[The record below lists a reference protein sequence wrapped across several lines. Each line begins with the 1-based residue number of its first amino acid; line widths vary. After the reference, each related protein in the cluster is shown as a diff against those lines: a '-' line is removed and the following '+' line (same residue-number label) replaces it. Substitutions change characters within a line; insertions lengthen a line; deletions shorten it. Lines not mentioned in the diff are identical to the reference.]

1 MSTSVTRL
9 RQGSL
14 RIGSGGGGP
23 PQNKDNWKKYV
34 GQKRVGARFTL
45 LQDPEPRWG
54 SFGGSVLLQMIGLTL
69 LITVPMLFPQ
79 KLIPIMRYE
88 IIPLAAPP
96 TEVPLP
102 PEPPKVVKLKPR
114 PQPPPEKPVE
124 PPKVAKILPPPKPIV
139 PKVKPKPLPV
149 EAAPKIEPVFTA
161 AKIDAPK
168 AEPKR
173 PRPPVETGVM
183 STGSAAP
190 ATLTN
195 KRPDQVQTGGF
206 GDPNGIPG
214 KGDPNKRA
222 NAAQRGSMDLPPGP
236 GYGNGTGGAN
246 GARGTIASAGF
257 GNGVAIPPT
266 TSSSGRR
273 GTVQQSG
280 FSDASK
286 ITEAP
291 KKAAAQSTA
300 AVQPVEILSK
310 PRPAYSEEARH
321 LKIEGEVLLDVVF
334 GANGQIRVNHVTRGL
349 GHGLDESATRAAQ
362 QIRYKPALRDGQ
374 AVDFPA
380 TVHIVF
386 QLAY

>member
-1 MSTSVTRL
+1 MTTSVTRL

-14 RIGSGGGGP
+14 RIGFGAGVP

-34 GQKRVGARFTL
+34 GQKRVGARLRLLEDPKPRWNAFGGGVLVQIIGVTL
-45 LQDPEPRWG
+45 L
-54 SFGGSVLLQMIGLTL
+54 V
-69 LITVPMLFPQ
+69 TVPMFFPQ
-79 KLIPIMRYE
+79 KLVPIMRYE

-102 PEPPKVVKLKPR
+102 PEPPKVVKIKPR
-114 PQPPPEKPVE
+114 PQPPPEVPVE
-124 PPKVAKILPPPKPIV
+124 PPKVAKILPPPKPLV
-139 PKVKPKPLPV
+139 PKIKPKPLPV

-161 AKIDAPK
+161 AKMDAPR
-168 AEPKR
+168 EQPRR
-173 PRPPVETGVM
+173 PRPPVETGVL

-190 ATLTN
+190 ATLT
-195 KRPDQVQTGGF
+195 KLRPDQVQTGGF

-236 GYGNGTGGAN
+236 GYGNGTGGAS

-266 TSSSGRR
+266 GGSGRR

-280 FSDASK
+280 FSDAAK
-286 ITEAP
+286 ITEVP
-291 KKAAAQSTA
+291 KKVAAQSTA
-300 AVQPVEILSK
+300 AVQPVEILAK
-310 PRPAYSEEARH
+310 PRPAYTDEARH
-321 LKIEGEVLLDVVF
+321 LKIEGEVLLEVVF
-334 GANGQIRVNHVTRGL
+334 GANGQVQVIRIIRGL

-362 QIRYKPALRDGQ
+362 QIRYKPALREGHP
-374 AVDFPA
+374 VDFPA

>member
-1 MSTSVTRL
+1 MVTQL

-14 RIGSGGGGP
+14 HIGYGTGGP
-23 PQNKDNWKKYV
+23 PQNKDKWKAMV
-34 GQKRVGARFTL
+34 GQRRVGARFTL
-45 LQDPEPRWG
+45 LEQPKPRWG
-54 SFGGSVLLQMIGLTL
+54 SFGGSVVLQIIGVTL
-69 LITVPMLFPQ
+69 LVTLPMLFPQ
-79 KLIPIMRYE
+79 KLIPVMRYE

-102 PEPPKVVKLKPR
+102 PEPPKVVKAK
-114 PQPPPEKPVE
+114 PQPEPPREIPVE
-124 PPKVAKILPPPKPIV
+124 PPKVAKIQPPPKPIV
-139 PKVKPKPLPV
+139 PKVKPRELPAV
-149 EAAPKIEPVFTA
+149 AAPKIDPVFAA

-168 AEPKR
+168 MEPVR
-173 PRPPVETGVM
+173 PRPPVETGVL

-222 NAAQRGSMDLPPGP
+222 NAAGRGSMDLPPGP

-246 GARGTIASAGF
+246 GARGTIGSAGF
-257 GNGVAIPPT
+257 GNGTAIPPT
-266 TSSSGRR
+266 SSGRR
-273 GTVQQSG
+273 ATVQQSG
-280 FSDASK
+280 FSDAAK

-300 AVQPVEILSK
+300 AVQPVEILAK
-310 PRPAYSEEARH
+310 PRPAYTEEARH
-321 LKIEGEVLLDVVF
+321 LKLEGEVLLEAVF
-334 GANGQIRVNHVTRGL
+334 GANGQVQIIRVIRGL
-349 GHGLDESATRAAQ
+349 GHGLDESAIRAAQ
-362 QIRYKPALRDGQ
+362 QIRYKPATREGQ
-374 AVDFPA
+374 PVDFPA